1 MVDHHAVAGFGSR
14 RLSDGSSPH
23 EVGWNQ
29 NRRGILPGYCSRIPC
44 VGSRDGSCGCV
55 FWTRGSSGNRS
66 SRVGAKRIG
75 GGPPKRPAGLQPLS
89 RFLLLS
95 RYLLER
101 SSEASPAPSA
111 VIIGMKFEGGRYKT
125 RLNLSGAA
133 LPCLGHPYGSTSMP
147 TCERLAPP
155 GLYLRHLWFRTSV
168 PGRTNCLW
176 NAFRLHC
183 ASRPRA
189 LPDSVSV
196 GRPRVVGALKA

>member
-1 MVDHHAVAGFGSR
+1 
-14 RLSDGSSPH
+14 
-23 EVGWNQ
+23 
-29 NRRGILPGYCSRIPC
+29 

-111 VIIGMKFEGGRYKT
+111 VIIGMKFEGSPPQNETKPKRCRVAMFGAFLT
-125 RLNLSGAA
+125 AA
-133 LPCLGHPYGSTSMP
+133 LQC
-147 TCERLAPP
+147 
-155 GLYLRHLWFRTSV
+155 
-168 PGRTNCLW
+168 
-176 NAFRLHC
+176 
-183 ASRPRA
+183 
-189 LPDSVSV
+189 
-196 GRPRVVGALKA
+196 PRVNVWRRRDYICGTSGLEPASPAVPTACGTLSVCTAPVARGLCLIACRLVGPVSWAPSRHDTKYAIANNEGEGD